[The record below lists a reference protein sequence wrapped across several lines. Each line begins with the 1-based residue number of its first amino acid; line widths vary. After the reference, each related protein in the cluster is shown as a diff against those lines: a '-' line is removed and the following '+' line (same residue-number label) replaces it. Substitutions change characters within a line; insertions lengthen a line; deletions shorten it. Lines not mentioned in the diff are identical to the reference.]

1 MCWLAGTCTRQTPG
15 SPSTSQTQTNQSAEN
30 TPPKP
35 TTAPSA
41 AEEKAA
47 SPQGG
52 QAAEP
57 KASAP
62 AATQP
67 ESSPAAVVDEQAA
80 PTPEPSLILPAGTVL
95 TVRTNSEISAKSNP
109 AGTRFQAVVAQE
121 VTSHGRAAIPA
132 GATVTGVIVQ
142 AKQGGKI
149 KGASDLALQLTS
161 LQVRGASY
169 SLHTNQFV
177 QQQKGKG
184 ERTTKLG
191 LGGAAGGA
199 VIGGI
204 AGGGKGAAVGSLLG
218 GGAGVAGSALTGNKE
233 LKIPAES
240 LLSFKLTQALRM
252 SRPKPETQKET
263 NP

>member
-15 SPSTSQTQTNQSAEN
+15 SPSSSQTQTNQSAEN

-35 TTAPSA
+35 TTAPPA
-41 AEEKAA
+41 AEERAA
-47 SPQGG
+47 PTQGG
-52 QAAEP
+52 KPDES
-57 KASAP
+57 KANAP
-62 AATQP
+62 ATQP
-67 ESSPAAVVDEQAA
+67 ESSPSAAVDEQAA
-80 PTPEPSLILPAGTVL
+80 PTPAPPLVLPAGTVL
-95 TVRTNSEISAKSNP
+95 TVRTNSEISAKSSQ
-109 AGTRFQAVVAQE
+109 AGTAFQAVVAQP
-121 VTSHGRAAIPA
+121 VTFHGRAAIPA

-149 KGASDLALQLTS
+149 KGASNLALQLTS
-161 LQVRGASY
+161 LRVRGESY
-169 SLHTNQFV
+169 SLRTNQFV

-218 GGAGVAGSALTGNKE
+218 GGAGVAGSAMTGNKE

-240 LLSFKLTQALRM
+240 LLSFKLTQPLRM
-252 SRPKPETQKET
+252 SSSKPGTRKET